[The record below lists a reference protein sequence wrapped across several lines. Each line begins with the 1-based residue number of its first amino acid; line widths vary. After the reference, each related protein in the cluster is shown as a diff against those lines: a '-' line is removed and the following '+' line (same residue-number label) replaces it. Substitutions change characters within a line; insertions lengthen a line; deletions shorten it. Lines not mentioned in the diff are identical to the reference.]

1 MAVRKMN
8 PTSPGVRFRT
18 ISSFKEV
25 TKSEPEKSLLV
36 SISKSGGRNNK
47 GRITAKRRGGGHRK
61 LYRKI
66 DFKRNKDG
74 VPGRVLGVEYD
85 PNRSANIALVQY
97 VDGEKRY
104 IIAPQGVTD
113 GVPVSSGKESEIRPG
128 NTLTLALIPLGT
140 LVHNIE
146 MRPGKG
152 AQIVRSAGGSAQLM
166 AKEGCYATLKLPS
179 GETRLFLQE
188 CRATVGTVGNSE
200 HENISM
206 GKAGRIRWM
215 GKRPR
220 VRAVAMNPVD
230 HPMGGGEGRSSGGRH
245 PCSPWGQPAK
255 GYKTRKLKKPSNK
268 FIVSRRKKR
277 K

>member
-113 GVPVSSGKESEIRPG
+113 GVSVSSGKESEIRPG